1 MPTAKPSTKP
11 SGARLAP
18 EPTSSSV
25 LARSAASA
33 GVATMTSRV
42 LGLARE
48 SVLAH
53 LFGASAAMDAYNVA
67 FRIPNLLRDLFAE
80 GAMSAAFVPT
90 FTKYLTRSGKEAAWR
105 LGNHVVNALLIVT
118 GLLVLLGIVFAEPLV
133 GAFTAE
139 RFSQNPGQIPL
150 TVQLARIM
158 LPALTF
164 IAIAAAFMGML
175 NSLHHYFI
183 PALSPAMFNVVTII
197 CAFAL
202 VPVMPAFGLEPIVA
216 IAIGTLLGGVAQL
229 ALQWPTLRREGFGYR
244 PRVDWR
250 DEGLRRILVLMGPG
264 TAGLAATQVNVF
276 VNTLLATGAGESSVS
291 WLNYAFRLMYLPI
304 GLFGVSVATA
314 TLPTVARQ
322 HTVEDR
328 QSVRTTIANGLSLM
342 LMLNVPATVGLMIL
356 AVPIIQVI
364 YERGEFTSAD
374 TLATA
379 AALQFYAIGLLA
391 YSVVR
396 IVSPVFY
403 ALGQNRTPVIVSM
416 ITVLVNAGLNV
427 MLVRA
432 MGYRGLALGT
442 SIAALVNAI
451 TLLILLRRH
460 MGGLQE
466 ARIAVSLAR
475 ITVASVAMGFAAYTV
490 SNALGTQLPGSS
502 LALQI
507 VRLTATIGI
516 SIVVLGGASWLL
528 RIREFHEGLA
538 LVTRRIGRRS
548 R

>member
-1 MPTAKPSTKP
+1 
-11 SGARLAP
+11 
-18 EPTSSSV
+18 V

-105 LGNHVVNALLIVT
+105 LGNNVVNALLIVT

-139 RFSQNPGQIPL
+139 RFSQDPGQIPL
-150 TVQLARIM
+150 TVQLARVM

-427 MLVRA
+427 MLVRT

-475 ITVASVAMGFAAYTV
+475 ITAASVAMGFAAYTV
-490 SNALGTQLPGSS
+490 SNVLETELPGSS

-528 RIREFHEGLA
+528 RVREFHEGLA
-538 LVTRRIGRRS
+538 LVTRRISRRS

>member
-1 MPTAKPSTKP
+1 LEGK
-11 SGARLAP
+11 
-18 EPTSSSV
+18 SSSA

-33 GVATMTSRV
+33 GAATMTSRV

-48 SVLAH
+48 AVLAH

-67 FRIPNLLRDLFAE
+67 FRIPNLVRDLFAE

-90 FTKYLTRSGKEAAWR
+90 FTKSLTTSGKEPAWR
-105 LGNHVVNALLIVT
+105 LGNHVVNALIVVT

-133 GAFTAE
+133 LAFTAE
-139 RFSQNPGQIPL
+139 RFSQDPGQIQL

-202 VPVMPAFGLEPIVA
+202 VPVMPLFGLEPIVA

-229 ALQWPTLRREGFGYR
+229 ALQWPTLHREGFAYR
-244 PRVDWR
+244 PRIDWQ

-264 TAGLAATQVNVF
+264 TVGLAATQVNVF

-314 TLPTVARQ
+314 TLPAVARQ
-322 HTVEDR
+322 HTVEDQ

-342 LMLNVPATVGLMIL
+342 LMLNVPATVGLVVL
-356 AVPIIQVI
+356 AVPIIQLI
-364 YERGEFTSAD
+364 YERGAFTSVD

-379 AALQFYAIGLLA
+379 AALEFYAIGLLA

-403 ALGQNRTPVIVSM
+403 ALGRSRTPVIVSM

-442 SIAALVNAI
+442 SIAALFNAV
-451 TLLILLRRH
+451 TLLVLLRRH
-460 MGGLQE
+460 LGGLDDGRIIGAF
-466 ARIAVSLAR
+466 ARIMLASG
-475 ITVASVAMGFAAYTV
+475 VMGVAAYGASFV
-490 SNALGTQLPGSS
+490 LEAQLPGRS

-507 VRLTATIGI
+507 LRLAATIGI
-516 SIVVLGGASWLL
+516 SVVVLGAASWLL
-528 RIREFHEGLA
+528 RIREFNDGLA
-538 LVTRRIGRRS
+538 VVTRRIGPPMRRIGRRS

>member
-1 MPTAKPSTKP
+1 
-11 SGARLAP
+11 LAP
-18 EPTSSSV
+18 DTNTPKPTSSRA
-25 LARSAASA
+25 LARSAAAA
-33 GVATMTSRV
+33 GIATMTSRV

-53 LFGASAAMDAYNVA
+53 QFGASAAMDAYNVA
-67 FRIPNLLRDLFAE
+67 FRIPNLVRDLFAE

-90 FTKYLTRSGKEAAWR
+90 FTRYLTTSGKEPAWR

-118 GLLVLLGIVFAEPLV
+118 GALVLLGIVFAEPLV
-133 GAFTAE
+133 LAFTAE
-139 RFSQNPGQIPL
+139 RFSQDPGQIAL

-175 NSLHHYFI
+175 NSLHHYFV
-183 PALSPAMFNVVTII
+183 PALSPAMFNVVTIV
-197 CAFAL
+197 CVFAL
-202 VPVMPAFGLEPIVA
+202 VPFMPVLGLEPIVA

-229 ALQWPTLRREGFGYR
+229 ALQWPTLRREGFLYR
-244 PRVDWR
+244 PRIDWR

-276 VNTLLATGAGESSVS
+276 VNTLLATGAGESAVS
-291 WLNYAFRLMYLPI
+291 WLNYAFRMMYLPI
-304 GLFGVSVATA
+304 GLFGVSIATA
-314 TLPTVARQ
+314 TLPTVARH
-322 HTVEDR
+322 HTVEDK
-328 QSVRTTIANGLSLM
+328 QSVRDTIANGLSLM
-342 LMLNVPATVGLMIL
+342 LMLNVPATVGLVIL
-356 AVPIIQVI
+356 AVPIISVI

-403 ALGQNRTPVIVSM
+403 ALGRSRTPVIVSM
-416 ITVLVNAGLNV
+416 VTVLVNAGLNV

-442 SIAALVNAI
+442 SIAALFNAV

-460 MGGLQE
+460 LGGLE
-466 ARIAVSLAR
+466 EGRLLSSLAR
-475 ITVASVAMGFAAYTV
+475 ITLASAVMGLAAFAV
-490 SNALGTQLPGSS
+490 SDALETQLPGRT

-507 VRLTATIGI
+507 FRLSSTIGV
-516 SIVVLGGASWLL
+516 SVVVLGGASWLL
-528 RIREFHEGLA
+528 RVREFREGLA
-538 LVTRRIGRRS
+538 LVRRRIGRRS
-548 R
+548 P